1 MSRVQLD
8 QAGATPVRPSATS
21 GVTGRGSNR
30 WRGQMICGIACL
42 DTADE
47 CEHLVR
53 CTVKGVQRETKLR
66 MCDERKEAE
75 RAVMCPLQDDG
86 LPLAPHDRFD
96 ERRPFANDLDL
107 VTSIEQSRTINIP
120 CRSQG
125 RSRVVKEIETLRNP
139 WRVEDRIQCG
149 ATGDIALARRN
160 PLPRYEAADFSLNVR
175 ESHSSIFPAR

>member
-1 MSRVQLD
+1 
-8 QAGATPVRPSATS
+8 
-21 GVTGRGSNR
+21 
-30 WRGQMICGIACL
+30 MICGIACL

-139 WRVEDRIQCG
+139 WLVEDRIQCG